1 MQQAHESARNVNLKQ
16 GGGETRRPN
25 CLRKREEAMDW
36 SADVKRY
43 APNADAVAIN
53 AIIKHLGIALQKRD
67 SSLVACD
74 DKAERDRIR
83 DHFLK
88 KRLGLMN
95 SDAELDKAI
104 IEVCQK
110 MHGDHDKSRVAF
122 YYLLAEKFHKLA
134 TL

>member
-1 MQQAHESARNVNLKQ
+1 MHQ
-16 GGGETRRPN
+16 
-25 CLRKREEAMDW
+25 DW

-67 SSLVACD
+67 SSLVACN
-74 DKAERDRIR
+74 DKTERDRIR

-88 KRLGLMN
+88 KRLGLTN
-95 SDAELDKAI
+95 SDVDLDKAI
-104 IEVCQK
+104 VEVCQK